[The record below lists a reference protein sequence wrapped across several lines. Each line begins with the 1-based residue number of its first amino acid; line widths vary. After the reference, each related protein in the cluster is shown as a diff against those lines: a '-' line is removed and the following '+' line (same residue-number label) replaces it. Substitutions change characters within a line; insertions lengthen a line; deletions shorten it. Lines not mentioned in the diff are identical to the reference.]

1 VALDL
6 DCRLLRVSFR
16 SRLLEF
22 ILEFIVGWLLM
33 SLFVETVSR
42 LRAYPCFDAFTAEQ
56 MLMPTPNVLA
66 DMIFQPAA
74 LCVI

>member
-1 VALDL
+1 MALDL

-16 SRLLEF
+16 SRL
-22 ILEFIVGWLLM
+22 LEFIVGWLLM